1 MSPMTN
7 SKTTPARLGL
17 AILFACLT
25 PLSAKAMTL
34 AEAVQQTLDS
44 HPEVLAARKQL
55 ASRKEEIEQ
64 ARSGYL
70 PELDIT
76 AGIGREESQSPVTD
90 DEKIRLTRHEASVQA
105 RQLVFDG
112 FATRS
117 EVERQEARTDSALYA
132 AQATSENLALRSTE
146 VYLNVLRRD
155 ELRKLALETLYQH
168 QNIHDQMVLRSQSG
182 VGSKADL
189 DQITAR
195 LALAHSNAI
204 AAQNNLLDARTN
216 FFRVIGVLPD
226 VADLAR
232 PEIRQGLPGSLEDA
246 VQKATDNHPTLMSA
260 NADIGAADAQ
270 YQASKSN
277 FWPRLQ
283 LEAQKNFDRDIG
295 GVEGDD
301 EALIVALRLRYNLY
315 NGGGDSARRRQTAYL
330 LEEARDV
337 RNNTRRQVIES
348 TRLSWS
354 ALQAVSEQMKY
365 LELHVRA
372 AEDTKS
378 AYTKQFNIGKR
389 TLLDLLNTENE
400 LVEARRALVEAGY
413 DKLFAQY
420 RIYNAMGELL
430 ANIGI

>member
-1 MSPMTN
+1 MVVFLTC
-7 SKTTPARLGL
+7 LGH
-17 AILFACLT
+17 IHGY
-25 PLSAKAMTL
+25 AMTL
-34 AEAVQQTLDS
+34 EEAVQRTLDS
-44 HPEVLAARKQL
+44 HPEILAARQQL
-55 ASRKEEIEQ
+55 ASRREEIGQ
-64 ARSGYL
+64 ARAGYL
-70 PELDIT
+70 PDLDLA
-76 AGIGREESQSPVTD
+76 AGIGREESRSPVTD
-90 DEKIRLTRHEASVQA
+90 DEKVRLTRQEASIQA

-117 EVERQEARTDSALYA
+117 EVERQEARTDSSLHA
-132 AQATSENLALRSTE
+132 ARAASENIALRTTE

-168 QNIHDQMVLRSQSG
+168 QNIHDQMVLRNRSG

-216 FFRVIGVLPD
+216 FFRVIGALPD
-226 VADLAR
+226 VADLSKPSIEQA
-232 PEIRQGLPGSLEDA
+232 LPGSLEA
-246 VQKATDNHPTLMSA
+246 ALQKATDNHPTLMSA
-260 NADIGAADAQ
+260 NADIDAAEAQ
-270 YQASKSN
+270 YQASKST

-283 LEAQKNFDRDIG
+283 LEAEKNFDQDIG

-315 NGGGDSARRRQTAYL
+315 NGGGDSARRRQTAHL
-330 LEEARDV
+330 REEAREI
-337 RNNTRRQVIES
+337 RNNTRRQVVES
-348 TRLSWS
+348 ARLSWS
-354 ALQAVSEQMKY
+354 AYQAVTEQMKY
-365 LELHVRA
+365 LELHVKA
-372 AEDTKS
+372 ALDTKS

-400 LVEARRALVEAGY
+400 LVEAKRALVEAGY

-430 ANIGI
+430 DNIGS